1 MDRASM
7 SVKGRRSACRASSN
21 SRVTSPPPAE
31 PPVCW
36 FQISSMVAS
45 PCGRSF
51 SLLVAQ
57 AASVAAASRTVSA
70 LIQIRDMDG
79 SCGVVDLATLRVVID
94 VERPF
99 DMHGNSRAGLHVDG
113 REGLPV
119 EFVDPLRHLLDTT
132 RQNTSHGLVARDAD
146 GAERPVA
153 VADVGHSAVVLLDE
167 RRGSG
172 SGGRDASLRPHGLP
186 ALPPPPPAHAWPPP
200 PSPYPAP

>member
-7 SVKGRRSACRASSN
+7 SVQGRGSAGGGARN
-21 SRVTSPPPAE
+21 SGVTSPAPAG

-36 FQISSMVAS
+36 LQISSMVTS
-45 PCGRSF
+45 LCGSSF

-57 AASVAAASRTVSA
+57 PVSVVAASRTASA
-70 LIQIRDMDG
+70 LVQIRDMDS
-79 SCGVVDLATLRVVID
+79 SCGVVDLASLRVVID

-99 DMHGNSRAGLHVDG
+99 DMHGNARAGLHVDG

-132 RQNTSHGLVARDAD
+132 RQNTSHGLVARAAD

-153 VADVGHSAVVLLDE
+153 VADVRHSAVVLLDE

-172 SGGRDASLRPHGLP
+172 SGGRDECLR
-186 ALPPPPPAHAWPPP
+186 A
-200 PSPYPAP
+200 